1 MYFNKIFGVIN
12 LHILY
17 FFYQGYIYIF
27 AFSRGAVV
35 VFEMLMIAP
44 VAISYFLKKFS
55 ISTIDSSVIT
65 NRLVSS
71 AYWESF
77 RFSFWLSMEYP
88 TIFLF
93 VLMFRFITSLF
104 LIYNRRNKGHP
115 CLTPLDNGKGVDR
128 NLLFAMTDC
137 VFLYIFLR

>member
-27 AFSRGAVV
+27 AFARGAVV

-93 VLMFRFITSLF
+93 VLMFRFIT
-104 LIYNRRNKGHP
+104 
-115 CLTPLDNGKGVDR
+115 
-128 NLLFAMTDC
+128 
-137 VFLYIFLR
+137 

>member
-1 MYFNKIFGVIN
+1 M
-12 LHILY
+12 
-17 FFYQGYIYIF
+17 FFLSRLYIYVF
-27 AFSRGAVV
+27 AFARGAVV
-35 VFEMLMIAP
+35 VFKMLMIAP

-55 ISTIDSSVIT
+55 ISTIDSPVIT

-77 RFSFWLSMEYP
+77 RFSFWLGMEHP

-93 VLMFRFITSLF
+93 VLIFRFITSLF
-104 LIYNRRNKGHP
+104 LIYNRRDKGHP
-115 CLTPLDNGKGVDR
+115 CLTSLDNGKGVDR
-128 NLLFAMTDC
+128 NLLFAMADC